1 MNKNNSE
8 LLRGYV
14 EVIVLKFLKTG
25 GDYIYNIAKKIR
37 ERSGGFFTVTN
48 PSLLLTMRK
57 LAEAGCVSYKNE
69 LNERGV
75 NRKRYFITEKGSE
88 LLEKELPVCRAAL
101 SKIDSLLGE

>member
-1 MNKNNSE
+1 MNDNNSE
-8 LLRGYV
+8 FLRGYV
-14 EVIVLKFLKTG
+14 EVIVLKFLKKG

-75 NRKRYFITEKGSE
+75 NRKRYFITEKGCE

-101 SKIDSLLGE
+101 SKIDSLLGD